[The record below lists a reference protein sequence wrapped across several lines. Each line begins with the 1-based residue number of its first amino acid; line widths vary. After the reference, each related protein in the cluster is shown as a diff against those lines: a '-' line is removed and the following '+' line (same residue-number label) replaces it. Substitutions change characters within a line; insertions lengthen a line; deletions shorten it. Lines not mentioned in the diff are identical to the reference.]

1 MGFGTLFF
9 GYFLL
14 LNVTY
19 NSFTD
24 LISALIMA
32 TALYKLSSVNK
43 PFKNAFFASFL
54 FAAVG
59 LFELVIAF
67 ISMFAPTVDTASFSE
82 YLFVPRYFVICLLT
96 LLILWGIESVA
107 REVGLPAL
115 ANRAKTAVYF
125 TLPIYTIAAALEVPV
140 ITTLIGAKIFVV
152 VGSLTLISTF
162 VIVLINLVTVYRAYM
177 RICMPEDRDN
187 DITDEPSKFEFVNKY
202 REHTQKKQV
211 EYAEYKLEKMKN
223 KSSKKKRK

>member
-32 TALYKLSSVNK
+32 MALYKLSSVNK
-43 PFKNAFFASFL
+43 PFRNGFFASFL
-54 FAAVG
+54 FALIG
-59 LFELVIAF
+59 LFELVLAF

-82 YLFVPRYFVICLLT
+82 YLFIPRYFVICLLT

-125 TLPIYTIAAALEVPV
+125 TLPIYALSAVLEVPV
-140 ITTLIGAKIFVV
+140 ITSLVGVKVFTVIGA
-152 VGSLTLISTF
+152 LTLISTF
-162 VIVLINLVTVYRAYM
+162 VIVLINLVTIYRAYM
-177 RICMPEDRDN
+177 KICMPEDKDN
-187 DITDEPSKFEFVNKY
+187 DVADEPSKFEFVNKY
-202 REHTQKKQV
+202 REHTQKKQA
-211 EYAEYKLEKMKN
+211 EYAEYKLQKMKN